1 MSSYAKF
8 IINGVEAAVFNVN
21 EIPLSLKKRIS
32 TLEGNA
38 AGSFTR
44 SSLTIPATKTNKAI
58 LTDEFG
64 FLPFRIEIN
73 GAIKL
78 SGFLQVTGEN
88 LTNDCYNCTVL
99 SYDLALRGGN
109 ASWLQG
115 LKDCTL
121 DEVTDATDIF
131 DRAEIQNGFN
141 ADPDA
146 VESGFTFFKWKEWK
160 HSRRV
165 SETLAT
171 PPPVNRQLESPS
183 YEEATPFLFI
193 KPLVERMFNLQGFT
207 IISNF
212 FNTNFFKRLIWLIPL
227 PDKLPQE
234 YSEAFLN
241 FEASRSILNVPIQGV
256 IFGVFPYDTVDK
268 LPPQNPTAWDG
279 VLYEYTCK
287 EAGFYEVE
295 FGHTF
300 GPQTGTFEYSYIAA
314 TSINGAIIPPSQGG
328 AAIGAGDLFGPEL
341 FPTGETQT
349 TSTVFQLE
357 AGDVIRIETI
367 IRADTPYDMLN
378 NFVRITGEAT
388 RTIGLEIDFKTL
400 ISKYDCLPLL
410 KDLEKAF
417 KLTFDTNPDNKTV
430 IIEPSDLYRYTER
443 YPVAINGTQPG
454 YYSINDF
461 KDYTQKIDLSR
472 NPKNKRVS
480 IEGFINYRYLSDDE
494 ETINYVEEGQKLGI
508 YEALYN
514 APNGSDKGKVKTIET
529 EFFAKTLH
537 IRDNLARYPETDIN
551 PQFPSSYPQNY
562 VLDPTAGDNDAE
574 YDISPRILFFAG
586 QRDGLDGYIEIYE
599 NPGVPEPLP
608 AAFMVNYNDSSG
620 LDPSLSWAAEK
631 VGNNIVPGLVE
642 RFNLQCIAR
651 LIQRERKEAFVLTN
665 AVEEDNFSFRQ
676 KAVIGEKKYI
686 IQNIESTN
694 PLQGIP
700 DKFLFVRDG
709 YATENLKDDIDNT
722 LLSGVVSLFVK

>member
-1 MSSYAKF
+1 MSNYAKLIVSGQEVHVF
-8 IINGVEAAVFNVN
+8 DVQELPIN
-21 EIPLSLKKRIS
+21 LKKRIS
-32 TLEGNA
+32 NLDGDA

-44 SSLTIPATKTNKAI
+44 SNLTVPATKNNKAI
-58 LTDEFG
+58 LSDEFD
-64 FLPFRIEIN
+64 FLPFRIDIN
-73 GAIKL
+73 GATKL
-78 SGFLQVTGEN
+78 SGLLQVDAEN
-88 LTNDCYNCTVL
+88 LTDDCYNCVVL
-99 SYDLALRGGN
+99 SYDLSLRGGN
-109 ASWLQG
+109 SDWLLP

-121 DEVTDATDIF
+121 DELTNVTEIF
-131 DRAEIQNGFN
+131 GTTEIQTGFD
-141 ADPDA
+141 ADPDT
-146 VESGFTFFKWKEWK
+146 VENGFIFFKWKEWR

-193 KPLVERMFNLQGFT
+193 KPLFEAMFNLQGYT

-212 FNTNFFKRLIWLIPL
+212 LNTNFFKRLIMPVPL

-241 FEASRSILNVPIQGV
+241 FEASRSVLNVPIQPV

-279 VLYEYTCK
+279 IAYEYTCK

-300 GPQTGTFEYSYIAA
+300 GPQTGTFNFAYIAA

-328 AAIGAGDLFGPEL
+328 AAIGDGDLFSPSL

-349 TSTVFQLE
+349 TSTVFQLD

-367 IRADTPYDMLN
+367 IEADTPFDMLN

-388 RTIGLEIDFKTL
+388 RTLGLEIDFKTL
-400 ISKYDCLPLL
+400 ISKYNCLPLL
-410 KDLEKAF
+410 KDLQKMF
-417 KLTFDTNPDNKTV
+417 KLVFDTNNESKTV
-430 IIEPSDLYRYTER
+430 TIEPADLYRYTEQ
-443 YPVAINGTQPG
+443 YPTPINGTQPG
-454 YYSINDF
+454 YYSITDF
-461 KDYTQKIDLSR
+461 KDYTQKIDRSKP
-472 NPKNKRVS
+472 PKNKRVKL
-480 IEGFINYRYLSDDE
+480 EGFYNYNYLSDDE
-494 ETINYVEEGQKLGI
+494 ETTKYVEEGQKLAI

-514 APNGSDKGKVKTIET
+514 SPAGSDKGKTKKIET

-562 VLDPTAGDNDAE
+562 VLDPTAGDSDAE

-599 NPGVPEPLP
+599 NQGVPEPLP
-608 AAFMVNYNDSSG
+608 AAFMVNYNDVSG
-620 LDPSLSWAAEK
+620 LDPSLSWAAERI
-631 VGNNIVPGLVE
+631 GNNLVPGLVE
-642 RFNLQCIAR
+642 RFHLQCIAR
-651 LIQRERKEAFVLTN
+651 DIQRERKTANVLTN
-665 AVEEDNFSFRQ
+665 SIDEDNFTFRQ
-676 KAVIGEKKYI
+676 KALIGDKKYI
-686 IQNIESTN
+686 IQEIESVN
-694 PLQGIP
+694 VLQGVT

-709 YATENLKDDIDNT
+709 YATEELKDNIDNT